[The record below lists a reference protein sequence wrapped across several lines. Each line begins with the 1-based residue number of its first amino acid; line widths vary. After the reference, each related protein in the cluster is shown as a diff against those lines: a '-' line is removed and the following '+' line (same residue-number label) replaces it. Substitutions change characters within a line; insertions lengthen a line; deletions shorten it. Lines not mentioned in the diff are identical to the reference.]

1 MRRNI
6 KEGKK
11 TRRYYREK
19 KVKGQKLKRFL
30 FLLAVVFIFLA
41 TVSAITSYAAVKY
54 FLKDLPEF
62 DLGQLEPAETSFIYD
77 KDGNLVTPIMGVENR
92 IIVSLDE
99 ISPYLIDAFISIEDE
114 RFEEHMGFDIRG
126 ILRAL
131 WHNLTR
137 QDGTTQGGS
146 TITQQLVKDAYLTPE
161 KTIKRKIQE
170 VYLSYK
176 LERIFSKEE
185 ILELYLNRIFFD
197 YNAYGVEAAART
209 YFGKSAKDL
218 TLAEAAMLAGIPNL
232 PGRYSPY
239 RNFEEAKKR
248 QKVVLYQMVKT
259 GRITQAEADAA
270 YREEL
275 TLAGIPK
282 RKYPHPWFVDYVIMD
297 ELPDILSTLP
307 GYQDLSPAEIQK
319 KIYTGGLHV
328 YTTLDQRI
336 QQAVTEV
343 VENPDNYKRLR
354 DETQVALIVAEPAT
368 GQAAAMVGGRSYDS
382 SGSDLFN
389 RVTDQKYQVGSVLK
403 PILAYGPA
411 FDKGLATPA
420 TVLDDSPCFFP
431 GTPPYYPENF
441 DMRFMGLMSARRALA
456 LSRNVPAIRLF
467 NQLGVETGKEY
478 AAKMGIEFAE
488 QDVGLALVVG
498 GISGVT
504 PWQIAQAYSVL
515 ANEGV
520 RTDLTT
526 ITKIV
531 DHEGNVIYEYQPKRE
546 VVMSEE
552 AAWLTTSCLIDAVQS
567 GTATYLRI
575 GRPVAAK
582 TGTSDKKRDA
592 WMAAYTPDYV
602 AVIRVGEDYTL
613 ESRNKT
619 GIYESY
625 YVIGQFMN
633 PVLKAIHEDLPV
645 KNFTRP
651 GSLKQVAICKKSG
664 LRAGEHCPEADITT
678 DWFTVETIPTETC
691 DRHIAVEVC
700 RETGLLASEFCPSE
714 TQIFF
719 KRPEYIATDER
730 WNGAP
735 GRIPEDAAEGVPP
748 TETCSKHSPFYQHH
762 DDELRLHA
770 RLLNKDGDILLSWR
784 RIRGA
789 EAYYISRRNKNDNM
803 FELISMQHVSVS
815 LSYLDE
821 ALPSGTYIYQVIAV
835 NNEGEQIAVG
845 VSDPVVVGDPEPNP
859 PPGEDDEEGEPGEN
873 DDNEEENTP
882 GGRPGT
888 WPPGRR

>member
-209 YFGKSAKDL
+209 YFVKSAKDL

-297 ELPDILSTLP
+297 ELPDLLSTLP

-368 GQAAAMVGGRSYDS
+368 GQVAAMVGGRSYDS

-411 FDKGLATPA
+411 L
-420 TVLDDSPCFFP
+420 
-431 GTPPYYPENF
+431 
-441 DMRFMGLMSARRALA
+441 
-456 LSRNVPAIRLF
+456 
-467 NQLGVETGKEY
+467 
-478 AAKMGIEFAE
+478 
-488 QDVGLALVVG
+488 
-498 GISGVT
+498 
-504 PWQIAQAYSVL
+504 
-515 ANEGV
+515 
-520 RTDLTT
+520 
-526 ITKIV
+526 
-531 DHEGNVIYEYQPKRE
+531 
-546 VVMSEE
+546 
-552 AAWLTTSCLIDAVQS
+552 
-567 GTATYLRI
+567 
-575 GRPVAAK
+575 
-582 TGTSDKKRDA
+582 
-592 WMAAYTPDYV
+592 
-602 AVIRVGEDYTL
+602 
-613 ESRNKT
+613 
-619 GIYESY
+619 
-625 YVIGQFMN
+625 
-633 PVLKAIHEDLPV
+633 
-645 KNFTRP
+645 
-651 GSLKQVAICKKSG
+651 
-664 LRAGEHCPEADITT
+664 
-678 DWFTVETIPTETC
+678 
-691 DRHIAVEVC
+691 
-700 RETGLLASEFCPSE
+700 
-714 TQIFF
+714 
-719 KRPEYIATDER
+719 
-730 WNGAP
+730 
-735 GRIPEDAAEGVPP
+735 
-748 TETCSKHSPFYQHH
+748 
-762 DDELRLHA
+762 
-770 RLLNKDGDILLSWR
+770 
-784 RIRGA
+784 
-789 EAYYISRRNKNDNM
+789 
-803 FELISMQHVSVS
+803 
-815 LSYLDE
+815 
-821 ALPSGTYIYQVIAV
+821 
-835 NNEGEQIAVG
+835 
-845 VSDPVVVGDPEPNP
+845 
-859 PPGEDDEEGEPGEN
+859 
-873 DDNEEENTP
+873 
-882 GGRPGT
+882 
-888 WPPGRR
+888 